1 MNTAMEYLLLSTLSY
16 ANFRNRDKGK
26 TIEELF
32 YGDEETRKRIM
43 KNAKSFLSEES
54 RPHLFEFF
62 KETFREWEI
71 YHVDNR
77 TESGRNFYSKAS
89 GFYAVVF
96 KKKDRYVISYRGS
109 ERFPLE
115 DAYKDFIETD
125 LLLGMGK
132 RPKQFMEGYEVYTD
146 VLSMVNEDGETI
158 SLTGHSLGGGI
169 AQFVALMA
177 DKDGHRVPYTC
188 TWNAVGINKSGII
201 GVDDFIDFDSSLREV
216 YPFKKEEIGVLLN
229 LKESYLDF
237 LVRDLRKRGYIK
249 DRGNVK
255 VDDTTLI
262 SHEVTPE
269 IIEEFVKYTK
279 LDKQL
284 SSFSIGTRRA
294 LFQDKD
300 FVKRL
305 LTLPSLKK
313 NLLDAK
319 MFIEKIK
326 ENTAYREVIV
336 NFCHSKD
343 LTVSLF
349 NHLGSVYLIDKEFE
363 EKEVKASSFFKN
375 IFLFTKSVKDY
386 HFEDVFLPFL
396 VTEGDNRGRFSHH
409 LNINYIVSILRKV
422 IHFNRQEDR
431 ELLIRYYKLEEV
443 AKEDVPHLK
452 TLLLNGVRRSK
463 DDILYSDQAMGAI
476 EKFDAEDLKLTW
488 NRMKNKLVSPYEA
501 TDLYDIITFRHLS

>member
-16 ANFRNRDKGK
+16 ADFSNEDKGR

-32 YGDEETRKRIM
+32 YGEEETRKRIM

-71 YHVDNR
+71 YYVDNR
-77 TESGRNFYSKAS
+77 TENGRNFYSKAS

-96 KKKDRYVISYRGS
+96 RKKDSYVISYRGS
-109 ERFPLE
+109 ERYPLE

-132 RPKQFMEGYEVYTD
+132 RPKQFMEGYEVYED
-146 VLSMVNEDGETI
+146 VLAMVKENGETI

-177 DKDGHRVPYTC
+177 DKDGHKVPYTC
-188 TWNAVGINKSGII
+188 TWNAVGINKSGIV
-201 GVDDFIDFDSSLREV
+201 GVDDFIDFDTSLREV
-216 YPFKKEEIGVLLN
+216 YPFKKEEIGVLLS

-237 LVRDLRKRGYIK
+237 LVKDLRKRGYIK

-255 VDDTTLI
+255 VDETTLVT
-262 SHEVTPE
+262 HEVTPE

-279 LDKQL
+279 LDKQI
-284 SSFSIGTRRA
+284 SGFSITTRRA
-294 LFQDKD
+294 LFQDQD

-305 LTLPSLKK
+305 LTLPSLKN

-319 MFIEKIK
+319 MFIDKIK

-349 NHLGSVYLIDKEFE
+349 NHVGSVYLIDKEFE
-363 EKEVKASSFFKN
+363 EKEVKSSSFFKN

-386 HFEDVFLPFL
+386 HFENVFLPFL

-409 LNINYIVSILRKV
+409 LNIDYIVSILRKV
-422 IHFNRQEDR
+422 IHFGRQEDR
-431 ELLIRYYKLEEV
+431 ELLIRYYKLEEIE
-443 AKEDVPHLK
+443 KEDVAYFK
-452 TLLLNGVRRSK
+452 ELLLEGLRRSK
-463 DDILYSDQAMGAI
+463 DDILYSDQAMEAI
-476 EKFDAEDLKLTW
+476 EKFETEDLKLTW
-488 NRMKNKLVSPYEA
+488 KRMKDKLVSPYEA
-501 TDLYDIITFRHLS
+501 RDLYDIITFSS